1 MKEMYKQTH
10 DEVNKKYGGM
20 NALENAI
27 KMAKL
32 KEEAVAGLLSKL
44 EFVLVSFFGLIFSN
58 RLKAT

>member
-1 MKEMYKQTH
+1 MS
-10 DEVNKKYGGM
+10 
-20 NALENAI
+20 ALENAI

>member
-27 KMAKL
+27 
-32 KEEAVAGLLSKL
+32 
-44 EFVLVSFFGLIFSN
+44 
-58 RLKAT
+58 

>member
-1 MKEMYKQTH
+1 
-10 DEVNKKYGGM
+10 
-20 NALENAI
+20 
-27 KMAKL
+27 MAKL